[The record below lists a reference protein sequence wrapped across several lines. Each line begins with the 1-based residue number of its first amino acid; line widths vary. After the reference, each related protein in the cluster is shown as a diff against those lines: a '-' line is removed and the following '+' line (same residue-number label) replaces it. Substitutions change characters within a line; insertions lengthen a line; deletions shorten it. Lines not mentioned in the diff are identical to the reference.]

1 MQVTSHPVSQ
11 GNVYIFFWKIFFP
24 CVLCSTFNS
33 IFLVKVYVG
42 IKALVTSSFVH
53 DVAETKYKRIYVFTV
68 FRIYISRRFFIIL
81 IMIGRWYQF
90 RHSSILR
97 GLDSYKWK
105 LTMLGIHVSIRLYP
119 FSMCVLCNNTNNC
132 ILCIP
137 VPRAPLIMDSLAR
150 WAIRYCHVTWILA
163 SDWLRVIR

>member
-1 MQVTSHPVSQ
+1 MATLTTPGSTPELPKSSTGYSPSLLVHGIAPALIKEKVHNKDT
-11 GNVYIFFWKIFFP
+11 FLWKIFFP

-81 IMIGRWYQF
+81 IMIGCWY
-90 RHSSILR
+90 
-97 GLDSYKWK
+97 
-105 LTMLGIHVSIRLYP
+105 
-119 FSMCVLCNNTNNC
+119 
-132 ILCIP
+132 
-137 VPRAPLIMDSLAR
+137 
-150 WAIRYCHVTWILA
+150 
-163 SDWLRVIR
+163 